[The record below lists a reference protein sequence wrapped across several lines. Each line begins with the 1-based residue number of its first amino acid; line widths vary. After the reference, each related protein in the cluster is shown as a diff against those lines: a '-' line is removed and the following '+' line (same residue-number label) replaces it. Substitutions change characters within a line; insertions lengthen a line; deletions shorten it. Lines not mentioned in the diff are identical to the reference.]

1 MLTKSKELV
10 RRGCY
15 DREEDSFSCM
25 LTETGI
31 RRYIMM
37 SQMKVTRKQAL
48 EEGKQRDM
56 SEIAKEAGLVF
67 PVFITDLVWN
77 NWITPD
83 QKSRDSGQNE
93 EHRFKYVISKL
104 VYSLRVHRQ
113 TSKSDTIYFNVSFTR
128 GGELEDVMLISKL
141 GVIDSDDPRP
151 CITIMMPEEDLEKA
165 EEG

>member
-1 MLTKSKELV
+1 
-10 RRGCY
+10 
-15 DREEDSFSCM
+15 
-25 LTETGI
+25 
-31 RRYIMM
+31 M
-37 SQMKVTRKQAL
+37 SEAKVTRRQAL
-48 EEGKQRDM
+48 EEGKQKDM
-56 SEIAKEAGLVF
+56 SEVAKEAGLLF
-67 PVFITDLVWN
+67 PVFITNLVWN

-83 QKSRDSGQNE
+83 QKSRDSGQSE
-93 EHRFKYVISKL
+93 EHRFKYVVSKL